1 MVSNLQARVIAE
13 AKRRFNLY
21 ISGEDKS
28 AIPPSLRTAVYGIA
42 IREGGEKEFTALKKE
57 WYETQSIDGKE
68 IILRALG
75 RLQTPELLSQYLE
88 LLFKEVPAQDVH
100 TGAFALSVNPKTRVQ
115 LWSYIQE
122 HFDALKEKLSA
133 NMVVFD
139 RFLKLSLQNFND
151 RETERD
157 ISRFFEGKDNRGYD
171 RTLGVLHDTILGR
184 AAYKERD
191 GSTILEWL
199 KTNGFA

>member
-1 MVSNLQARVIAE
+1 VVTE

-21 ISGEDKS
+21 ISGEDKP
-28 AIPPSLRTAVYGIA
+28 AIHPSLRTAVYGIA
-42 IREGGEKEFTALKKE
+42 IREGGEREFTALKRE

-75 RLQTPELLSQYLE
+75 RLQKPELLSQYLE
-88 LLFKEVPAQDVH
+88 LLFKEVPSQDVH
-100 TGAFALSVNPKTRVQ
+100 TGAFALSANPKTRAQ

-122 HFDALKEKLSA
+122 NFDTLKTKLSA

-139 RFLKLSLQNFND
+139 RFLNLSLQRFND
-151 RETERD
+151 KETEQE
-157 ISRFFEGKDNRGYD
+157 IAKFFDGMDNRGYD
-171 RTLGVLHDTILGR
+171 RTLGILHDTILGR

-191 GSTILEWL
+191 GPIILEWL